1 MLDLFEKYAI
11 FGAFWMTIKL
21 TVFSAIGALV
31 IGTVL
36 AVMRVSPI
44 AILRRL
50 GTFYV
55 NTVRNTPLTLILVF
69 CSLGVLYILQIN
81 LADPKSST
89 SIVDNNVRWAIV
101 GLAVYHAAF
110 VCEALRSGV
119 NTVPV
124 GQAEAARSI
133 GLTFTQ
139 SLREVILPQ
148 AFRGSIA
155 PLGSV
160 LIALTKNT
168 TVASVIGV
176 AEASLLMSEII
187 ENETASLGVFLVF
200 AMGFVILTLP
210 VGMLFTSHVA
220 APGGE
225 AMSAQ
230 NVLFDAPG
238 PRARRRHAILT
249 VVGFVLAAGGVAL
262 VLWKFAAQGQL
273 EPSMW
278 TSLFTADVW
287 TAYLIP
293 GLINTLKASAISIV
307 LAIAFG
313 LAFGLGRL
321 SPVRAVRWVC
331 GVVVEFFRSV
341 PVLLM
346 MYFAYRY
353 YSNNG
358 VFTNDVNPLAAV
370 VTGLTLYN
378 GSVIAEL
385 VRSGVFGL
393 PKGQAE
399 AGLSIGLT
407 QGQTLRSI
415 QLPQALTAMLPA
427 LVGQL
432 VVILKDSALGTA
444 VLYPELL
451 QAAKDIGTAYSN
463 TIAAYILVAVI
474 FILLNYGLTV
484 VAGRVERRLNRRG
497 RGPRRGGPATG
508 VTGAGTVDTPT
519 DGIGGT
525 GVYTGDAASR

>member
-1 MLDLFEKYAI
+1 
-11 FGAFWMTIKL
+11 
-21 TVFSAIGALV
+21 
-31 IGTVL
+31 
-36 AVMRVSPI
+36 
-44 AILRRL
+44 
-50 GTFYV
+50 
-55 NTVRNTPLTLILVF
+55 
-69 CSLGVLYILQIN
+69 
-81 LADPKSST
+81 
-89 SIVDNNVRWAIV
+89 
-101 GLAVYHAAF
+101 
-110 VCEALRSGV
+110 
-119 NTVPV
+119 
-124 GQAEAARSI
+124 
-133 GLTFTQ
+133 
-139 SLREVILPQ
+139 
-148 AFRGSIA
+148 
-155 PLGSV
+155 
-160 LIALTKNT
+160 
-168 TVASVIGV
+168 
-176 AEASLLMSEII
+176 
-187 ENETASLGVFLVF
+187 
-200 AMGFVILTLP
+200 
-210 VGMLFTSHVA
+210 
-220 APGGE
+220 
-225 AMSAQ
+225 MSAQ

-249 VVGFVLAAGGVAL
+249 VLGFVLAAATLAL

-321 SPVRAVRWVC
+321 SHVRAVRWVC

-463 TIAAYILVAVI
+463 TIAAYIFVAII

-497 RGPRRGGPATG
+497 RGRRTGHPATG
-508 VTGAGTVDTPT
+508 VTGTGTVDTPL
-519 DGIGGT
+519 DDIGRA
-525 GVYTGDAASR
+525 GVADAGASSR

>member
-1 MLDLFEKYAI
+1 
-11 FGAFWMTIKL
+11 
-21 TVFSAIGALV
+21 
-31 IGTVL
+31 
-36 AVMRVSPI
+36 
-44 AILRRL
+44 
-50 GTFYV
+50 
-55 NTVRNTPLTLILVF
+55 
-69 CSLGVLYILQIN
+69 
-81 LADPKSST
+81 
-89 SIVDNNVRWAIV
+89 
-101 GLAVYHAAF
+101 
-110 VCEALRSGV
+110 
-119 NTVPV
+119 
-124 GQAEAARSI
+124 
-133 GLTFTQ
+133 
-139 SLREVILPQ
+139 
-148 AFRGSIA
+148 
-155 PLGSV
+155 
-160 LIALTKNT
+160 
-168 TVASVIGV
+168 
-176 AEASLLMSEII
+176 
-187 ENETASLGVFLVF
+187 
-200 AMGFVILTLP
+200 
-210 VGMLFTSHVA
+210 
-220 APGGE
+220 
-225 AMSAQ
+225 MSAQ

-321 SPVRAVRWVC
+321 SPVRTVRWVC

-463 TIAAYILVAVI
+463 TIAAYVLVAVI

-497 RGPRRGGPATG
+497 RGPRRGAPTTG
-508 VTGAGTVDTPT
+508 VMGAGTLDTAT
-519 DGIGGT
+519 DGTGGT

>member
-1 MLDLFEKYAI
+1 
-11 FGAFWMTIKL
+11 
-21 TVFSAIGALV
+21 
-31 IGTVL
+31 
-36 AVMRVSPI
+36 
-44 AILRRL
+44 
-50 GTFYV
+50 
-55 NTVRNTPLTLILVF
+55 
-69 CSLGVLYILQIN
+69 
-81 LADPKSST
+81 
-89 SIVDNNVRWAIV
+89 
-101 GLAVYHAAF
+101 
-110 VCEALRSGV
+110 
-119 NTVPV
+119 
-124 GQAEAARSI
+124 
-133 GLTFTQ
+133 
-139 SLREVILPQ
+139 
-148 AFRGSIA
+148 
-155 PLGSV
+155 
-160 LIALTKNT
+160 
-168 TVASVIGV
+168 
-176 AEASLLMSEII
+176 
-187 ENETASLGVFLVF
+187 
-200 AMGFVILTLP
+200 
-210 VGMLFTSHVA
+210 
-220 APGGE
+220 
-225 AMSAQ
+225 MSAQ

-249 VVGFVLAAGGVAL
+249 VIGFLLAAGGIAL

-321 SPVRAVRWVC
+321 SHVRAVRWVC

-463 TIAAYILVAVI
+463 TIAAYVFVAII

-497 RGPRRGGPATG
+497 RGPRTGGPATG
-508 VTGAGTVDTPT
+508 VTGAGTVDTPL
-519 DGIGGT
+519 DDIGRAGIADE
-525 GVYTGDAASR
+525 DATSR